1 MSMKDLHIN
10 IHERL
15 DSRLSRL
22 AEVTGEPKSLL
33 IREAVT
39 RYVRTRE
46 QELIA
51 EQIRQ
56 YAEALSPQSGE
67 FVEETARQVDDVL
80 ERDTQW

>member
-1 MSMKDLHIN
+1 MKDIHIN
-10 IHERL
+10 IQERL

-33 IREAVT
+33 IREAVA
-39 RYVRTRE
+39 RYVTTRE
-46 QELIA
+46 QELIV

-67 FVEETARQVDDVL
+67 FIEESASHVDDVL